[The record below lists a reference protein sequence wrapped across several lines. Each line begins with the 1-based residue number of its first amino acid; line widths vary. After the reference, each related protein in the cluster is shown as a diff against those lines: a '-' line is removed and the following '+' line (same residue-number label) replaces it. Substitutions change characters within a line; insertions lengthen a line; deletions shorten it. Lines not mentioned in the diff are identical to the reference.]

1 MKSVNCDGGV
11 GIQIRA
17 ETDRDHKA
25 VEALLCAAFG
35 GEAEARLLRRL
46 RGGDDLIVS
55 LVADAAG
62 EIVGHVAL
70 TRAVVQESA
79 RSLDIA
85 WLAPLAVAPERQR
98 QGIGATLVYSGMDVC
113 LGLGLTHAVVVGD
126 PGYYGRFGFSAREA
140 SGLVSRYTGDALQL
154 IDMTHAAPPLAGRL
168 CEPDAFL
175 ELEPQA

>member
-1 MKSVNCDGGV
+1 MKSVTCDGGV

-17 ETDRDHKA
+17 ETDRDHRL
-25 VEALLCAAFG
+25 VESLLCDAFG
-35 GEAEARLLRRL
+35 GEAEARLLQRL

-70 TRAVVQESA
+70 TRAMVEDSG
-79 RSLDIA
+79 RSTDIA
-85 WLAPLAVAPERQR
+85 WLAPLAVAPARQR
-98 QGIGATLVYSGMDVC
+98 QGIGACLVYSGMDVC

-126 PGYYGRFGFSAREA
+126 PDYYRRFGFSAREA
-140 SGLVSRYTGDALQL
+140 AGLVSRYKGGALQL
-154 IDMTHAAPPLAGRL
+154 IDMTHAAPPLSGRL